1 VNLFRVTA
9 ESDKE
14 CPPVDEAMDFSKFF
28 FGHVENILG
37 ESVLLDKLRLLVRPV
52 KPLCQLIL
60 MITTCAIMTL
70 YTSIYI
76 MHHQDGD
83 PENFSIIIFA
93 LLPGCEDNI
102 SLSDILGPLLKNGE
116 RDVNFSLLSYAFNLP
131 PSYRT
136 RIAHCLSHTL
146 SEYEFHIST
155 ADSKEH
161 KLVRNEL
168 LRKRT
173 ARKPE
178 EGVNGVETGAGGGES
193 TAMGGNKSGV
203 TDSTDYIARPE
214 AFAKPFGNERHMPL
228 SLRHCQ
234 LSRDQEYSVRDDS
247 KDYFST

>member
-1 VNLFRVTA
+1 MNLFRVTA

-14 CPPVDEAMDFSKFF
+14 CPPVDEAMDFSEFF

-70 YTSIYI
+70 CYTSIYI

-83 PENFSIIIFA
+83 PENFSLIIVA
-93 LLPGCEDNI
+93 LLPGCDDNI

-146 SEYEFHIST
+146 SEYELHIST
-155 ADSKEH
+155 ADGKEH

-193 TAMGGNKSGV
+193 TSMGGHKSGV
-203 TDSTDYIARPE
+203 ADSTDYTA
-214 AFAKPFGNERHMPL
+214 
-228 SLRHCQ
+228 
-234 LSRDQEYSVRDDS
+234 QEYSARDDS
-247 KDYFST
+247 KDD